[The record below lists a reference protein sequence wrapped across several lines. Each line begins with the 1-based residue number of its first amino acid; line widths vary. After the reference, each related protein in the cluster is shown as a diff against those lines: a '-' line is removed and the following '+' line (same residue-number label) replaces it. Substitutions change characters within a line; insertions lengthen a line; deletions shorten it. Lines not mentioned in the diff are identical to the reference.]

1 MLVLRHADEMG
12 ALVYPPQDRQDMQAA
27 LHAMQLLLE
36 NLRSSSATG
45 VNCDSVVAGRLVQAQ
60 EAAQQLSAAASE
72 SQ

>member
-1 MLVLRHADEMG
+1 MLVLWHADEMG

-27 LHAMQLLLE
+27 LHAMQLLE